1 MNIQDI
7 YENEMFLEAR
17 GEKRKPNVYHD
28 LETQILSLWHL
39 ASPFSG
45 LIRR

>member
-7 YENEMFLEAR
+7 YENEMILEAM
-17 GEKRKPNVYHD
+17 KKK
-28 LETQILSLWHL
+28 ETKCLSRLRNTILSLWHL